1 MYDFTP
7 ISGWGP
13 KPVEGVVQAARSSE
27 EEALR
32 IRRSQR
38 QRVSV
43 STSNA
48 TEQTEPEPLYSIE
61 LTPDDFRPGTRN
73 KKLDTLVVNH

>member
-1 MYDFTP
+1 LAQQFLFSCSDDGTVRLYDFTP

-13 KPVEGVVQAARSSE
+13 KPSEGVIQAARSSE

-38 QRVSV
+38 
-43 STSNA
+43 
-48 TEQTEPEPLYSIE
+48 
-61 LTPDDFRPGTRN
+61 
-73 KKLDTLVVNH
+73 